1 MKRWLLASAIFIG
14 GMLVI
19 LAVPAYRSY
28 RAISTEKATGIALV
42 ISRDTILFNLV
53 LAILLGAFAVWL
65 SGRLVR

>member
-42 ISRDTILFNLV
+42 ISRDTVVSRKLCTFQKGFTPV
-53 LAILLGAFAVWL
+53 SV
-65 SGRLVR
+65 